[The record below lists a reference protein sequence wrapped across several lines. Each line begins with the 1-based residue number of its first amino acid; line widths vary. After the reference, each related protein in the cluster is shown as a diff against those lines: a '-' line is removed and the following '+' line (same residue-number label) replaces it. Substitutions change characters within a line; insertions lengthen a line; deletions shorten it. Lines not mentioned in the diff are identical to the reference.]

1 MIRFLGDE
9 GLTDKPFREVPQKVY
24 RIQDNALPEVHRQ
37 HPVVVKIHMEIVLL
51 LAGFVFAEIL

>member
-9 GLTDKPFREVPQKVY
+9 GLTDKPFREKVY

-37 HPVVVKIHMEIVLL
+37 HPVVVKIHTEIVLL